1 MTDLSES
8 QGEKRAAIQKSAT
21 ILGVIIGAVAG
32 LIMLWILGGQGGAVR
47 YGGALVVSVVVGVLV
62 FKGSFSSQSKSAQ
75 CSKCGAAFS
84 RSRTDRSETVASSE
98 AKEEREALE
107 DGRKKVT
114 TWVED
119 KVDVVDSYTC
129 ASCGDVETKEYQL
142 TRKRDEEE
150 KLFEAPKPKAAEGK
164 KSADKGGSGKR
175 GGSRGRG

>member
-1 MTDLSES
+1 MDLSES

-21 ILGVIIGAVAG
+21 ILGVIIGAVVG
-32 LIMLWILGGQGGAVR
+32 LIALWALGSQGGAVR
-47 YGGALVVSVVVGVLV
+47 YGGALVVGVVVGVLV

-75 CSKCGAAFS
+75 CGKCGAAFS

-107 DGRKKVT
+107 DGSKKVT
-114 TWVED
+114 TWVEE

-129 ASCGDVETKEYQL
+129 ASCGDVETKEYQT

-150 KLFEAPKPKAAEGK
+150 QVFEAPKPKAADGK
-164 KSADKGGSGKR
+164 KAGEKGGSGKR
-175 GGSRGRG
+175 GGTRGRK